1 VREGVGDTPLLFL
14 NQLVHVI
21 LRNVLDGCDDPFV
34 LRAAEMFFRTQ
45 RLTTHEGALI
55 AADDETLAGANA
67 QSSSPLVSMLGLPA
81 SAAIDILNE
90 DNADAYWERSDRF
103 DMAIDLTAGRRGL
116 AALGQVIARWLEHF
130 LATPVDIEPLVEA
143 RDIELIWYV
152 GLDAQATR
160 IGDTLWNGEEVD
172 EATRARVVGLYRLAF
187 RDPNDVLDEAKG
199 EPIYLLMAMTPDGT
213 LRMKPQNLLTGL
225 PVKRLE
231 PVS

>member
-1 VREGVGDTPLLFL
+1 MPIGSAATGARHGDRP
-14 NQLVHVI
+14 H
-21 LRNVLDGCDDPFV
+21 R
-34 LRAAEMFFRTQ
+34 R
-45 RLTTHEGALI
+45 
-55 AADDETLAGANA
+55 AGAG
-67 QSSSPLVSMLGLPA
+67 S
-81 SAAIDILNE
+81 
-90 DNADAYWERSDRF
+90 
-103 DMAIDLTAGRRGL
+103 
-116 AALGQVIARWLEHF
+116 AALGQVIAGWVEHF
-130 LATPVDIEPLVEA
+130 LAVAVDIEPLVEA

-187 RDPNDVLDEAKG
+187 RDPREVLDEAKG
-199 EPIYLLMAMTPDGT
+199 EPIYLLMAMTPDGV